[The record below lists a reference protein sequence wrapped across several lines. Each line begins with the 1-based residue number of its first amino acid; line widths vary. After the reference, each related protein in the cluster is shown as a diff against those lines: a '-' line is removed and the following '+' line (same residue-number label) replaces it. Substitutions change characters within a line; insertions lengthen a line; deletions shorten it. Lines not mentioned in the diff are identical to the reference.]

1 MTVPSERRNAVN
13 TTRQFLLDLQFP
25 DRTPGVPD
33 SVREIA
39 GRCLRHYPGEYYMEL
54 SREQL
59 PKVWGDWKG
68 EYVKEYNEE
77 HLAVPEQ
84 GITPDAWVLLQWR
97 NDKVFLL
104 SEVDGYWRR
113 STSVENLNARD
124 GEKVIVKTY
133 SGSTYILNRTDE
145 TVSYVMREKLK
156 QLKNA
161 GSEII
166 KLEEL
171 I

>member
-1 MTVPSERRNAVN
+1 MTVPSERRHAVN
-13 TTRQFLLDLQFP
+13 NTRQFLLDLQNP
-25 DRTPGVPD
+25 DRTPGV
-33 SVREIA
+33 SEEVRREA
-39 GRCLRHYPGEYYMEL
+39 SRCLRHYPGEYYMEL

-68 EYVKEYNEE
+68 EYTQEFTEE
-77 HLAVPEQ
+77 QLVAAEQ
-84 GITPDAWVLLQWR
+84 GMTPDAWVLLEV
-97 NDKVFLL
+97 NDTVFLL
-104 SEVDGYWRR
+104 AEIEGYWRR

-124 GEKVIVKTY
+124 GEKVIARTY
-133 SGSTYILNRTDE
+133 SGSTYILNKADE

-156 QLKNA
+156 QLKRA
-161 GSEII
+161 GSNII